1 MKRDEILLEAGTN
14 ELEIVEFYLDEEEL
28 PAEPEAQAL
37 ETGEYRGYYAVNVAK
52 VLEIIQMPKVTELP
66 EVHHPS
72 VLGAFNLR
80 NQIIPLVDLSLWL
93 EKKASKQETPKV
105 IVTEFNNVNTAFM
118 VSGVNRIHRISWE
131 EVESPNPYMAT
142 LSKDSING
150 VVKLEDRI
158 IFLLDLERIVADL
171 NPQLGLK
178 LDTAVDWSG
187 HPSYRA
193 LVADDSG
200 MIRSMIK
207 DQLELANF
215 VVEAH
220 TNGRDA
226 WERLLSLKAKSEAE
240 GKSINDYVQIVIS
253 DIEMPS
259 MDGHNLTRR
268 IKEDNVLKALPVM
281 LFSSLITDRLR
292 HKGESVGADE
302 QISKP
307 EITRVAKR
315 AFDLIEKSLKHPD
328 KLNMPKEDAGEEAVD

>member
-1 MKRDEILLEAGTN
+1 MQHTNILLEAGTN
-14 ELEIVEFYLDEEEL
+14 ELEIVEFYLDEANGSDEE
-28 PAEPEAQAL
+28 
-37 ETGEYRGYYAVNVAK
+37 EYRGYYAVNVAK

-80 NQIIPLVDLSLWL
+80 NQIIPLVDLGLWL
-93 EKKASKQETPKV
+93 DKPARNEASAKV

-131 EVESPNPYMAT
+131 EVEPPNPYMAS

-150 VVKLEDRI
+150 VVKLEGRI
-158 IFLLDLERIVADL
+158 VFLLDLERIVADL

-178 LDTAVDWSG
+178 LDAAVDWSG
-187 HPSYRA
+187 SPSYRA
-193 LVADDSG
+193 LIADDSA

-220 TNGRDA
+220 NNGRAA
-226 WERLLSLKAKSEAE
+226 WERLLTLKAKAE
-240 GKSINDYVQIVIS
+240 EEEKPINDFVQIVIS

-259 MDGHNLTRR
+259 MDGHNLTKR
-268 IKEDNVLKALPVM
+268 IKEDSILKRLPVM
-281 LFSSLITDRLR
+281 LFSSLITDRLK
-292 HKGESVGADE
+292 HKGWSVGADE

-307 EITRVAKR
+307 EITTVARR
-315 AFDLIEKSLKHPD
+315 ALELIDRSLNEPE
-328 KLNMPKEDAGEEAVD
+328 KLNKPHDDGSPPPE